1 MDTRTDVY
9 SLGALLYELLV
20 GAVPFD
26 SKALRSAGY
35 DEIRRIIREDDP
47 PTPAA
52 RLAALGPQAS
62 EIASHR
68 ATEAGA
74 LRKQVRGELDWITM
88 KALEKDCARRYPSAS
103 EMAAD
108 VQHYLRDEPVTA
120 GPAGRAYRFRKFVRK
135 NRLAVAAAALIAVSL
150 IAGLTVSTTYYIRA
164 ERQKERAEREAYA
177 ANLAAAELLLR
188 TNQIDSAQKRLLSC
202 EPKVRNWEWRYLWH
216 RSDSSLARWR
226 SQGDFNHYPFPSAIG
241 FAGTRTCWNTQTTVE
256 CWEGPGYTA
265 ARVFRSKKVL
275 GMSSDGA
282 LAVTADDGVRLI
294 EVASGKTIATC
305 GDCSHPGSYAVFS
318 PDRTRVA
325 VPTGETREMP
335 GDGTVVWDARSG
347 KTLAKIPVGHVLAF
361 SQDGAQLA
369 LHFEG
374 AQSTPHRLEL
384 WSVNPVHKVA
394 SLDSGGYVSAAV
406 FSPDG
411 ARLAWAESGGAVRV
425 WSLKP
430 LKIPTVL
437 TTDRQR
443 VDAIAFSPDGH
454 RIAAAG
460 DRAIR
465 IWLDDKLAASLPA
478 FFALN
483 MNAIAFSP
491 DGARIVAG
499 SQLCELAVWD
509 AATYGSQI
517 LRRPPD
523 PVGAIAVSPDSARV
537 AAGFDNGLVEL
548 WGRNGAVL
556 GGWRA
561 HGDEIRAV
569 AFSPDGKR
577 LVTGSADRTARLW
590 DATSGAPGIELRG
603 HTAAVTAVAFS
614 PDGARLATGSKDQ
627 TVRIWETAS
636 GRTTTTIKLKEPV
649 ISVTFSPDGG
659 GLLVNE
665 GDLQRMPTK
674 EIPLRLWNATT
685 GVPIR
690 DFRTSE
696 PCGDSS
702 KDQCAVSQVWFSP
715 DGRRLV
721 AAVLATGTG
730 WVWDVR
736 TGAVSAKL
744 PTAFSTGAAVFSPD
758 GSRIVTGTRTQGV
771 VQIWDAVGYQPLLT
785 MQADDGIHFLTFSPD
800 GSRLLGLTYDGVR
813 MWDTTTAHPPDRG
826 GGR

>member
-1 MDTRTDVY
+1 
-9 SLGALLYELLV
+9 
-20 GAVPFD
+20 
-26 SKALRSAGY
+26 
-35 DEIRRIIREDDP
+35 
-47 PTPAA
+47 
-52 RLAALGPQAS
+52 
-62 EIASHR
+62 
-68 ATEAGA
+68 
-74 LRKQVRGELDWITM
+74 
-88 KALEKDCARRYPSAS
+88 
-103 EMAAD
+103 
-108 VQHYLRDEPVTA
+108 
-120 GPAGRAYRFRKFVRK
+120 
-135 NRLAVAAAALIAVSL
+135 
-150 IAGLTVSTTYYIRA
+150 
-164 ERQKERAEREAYA
+164 
-177 ANLAAAELLLR
+177 
-188 TNQIDSAQKRLLSC
+188 
-202 EPKVRNWEWRYLWH
+202 
-216 RSDSSLARWR
+216 
-226 SQGDFNHYPFPSAIG
+226 
-241 FAGTRTCWNTQTTVE
+241 
-256 CWEGPGYTA
+256 
-265 ARVFRSKKVL
+265 
-275 GMSSDGA
+275 
-282 LAVTADDGVRLI
+282 
-294 EVASGKTIATC
+294 
-305 GDCSHPGSYAVFS
+305 
-318 PDRTRVA
+318 
-325 VPTGETREMP
+325 
-335 GDGTVVWDARSG
+335 
-347 KTLAKIPVGHVLAF
+347 
-361 SQDGAQLA
+361 
-369 LHFEG
+369 
-374 AQSTPHRLEL
+374 
-384 WSVNPVHKVA
+384 
-394 SLDSGGYVSAAV
+394 
-406 FSPDG
+406 
-411 ARLAWAESGGAVRV
+411 V

-499 SQLCELAVWD
+499 SQFCELAVWD